1 MAGEYAGPVG
11 EPIARGAEELLIAI
25 NLSNTPFVGTIEAA
39 GEFIEVT
46 PQATDGT
53 LDGHLSGNRL
63 MVKAL
68 RRSVVASFALWSI
81 GAGTLSAQ
89 SMNRPTLQTAVF
101 AGGCFWGVEAVFEH
115 LRGVRSV
122 VSGYAGG
129 SVAKPDYESVSSGRT
144 GHAEVV
150 RVTFDPAVVSYETL
164 LKVFF
169 TVAHDPTELNR
180 QGPDVGTQY
189 RSAIFYTSA
198 EQQKTAEDA
207 IAKLTAARAFKKPI
221 VTQVAALE
229 KFYDAEGYHQNYLYS
244 HMTQPYIVYND
255 LPKIDAL
262 KAQYPALWEPTK
274 GK

>member
-1 MAGEYAGPVG
+1 MMKTIGTAV
-11 EPIARGAEELLIAI
+11 LVAI
-25 NLSNTPFVGTIEAA
+25 SVLAVRQGVQAA
-39 GEFIEVT
+39 
-46 PQATDGT
+46 P
-53 LDGHLSGNRL
+53 
-63 MVKAL
+63 AL
-68 RRSVVASFALWSI
+68 RPSMTAPAVS
-81 GAGTLSAQ
+81 GAA
-89 SMNRPTLQTAVF
+89 LQTAVF

-115 LRGVRSV
+115 VKGVKSV

-129 SVAKPDYESVSSGRT
+129 TVPNPNYASVSGGQT
-144 GHAEVV
+144 GHAEAV
-150 RVTFDPAVVSYETL
+150 RVTFDPAVVTYETL

-169 TVAHDPTELNR
+169 AVAHDPTELNR

-198 EQQKTAEDA
+198 EQQKITADA
-207 IAKLTAARAFKKPI
+207 IAKLNAAKVYKKAI

-262 KAQYPALWEPTK
+262 KAQFPSLWEKTS